1 MESWETNE
9 RLIGSARRECLDFMI
24 PIDERHIGRILKEWT
39 THYHC
44 HKVGCALVGSHRV
57 IIASVRNR
65 QKSWGFRG
73 VSPHFL
79 EVFETLEIV
88 LDLTI
93 TFDSILLECSHHV
106 ADGKTRQLGSFS
118 KRSLSILVFLDG

>member
-1 MESWETNE
+1 MSGTSAESSKSG
-9 RLIGSARRECLDFMI
+9 L
-24 PIDERHIGRILKEWT
+24 PITSVIRQA
-39 THYHC
+39 
-44 HKVGCALVGSHRV
+44 CALVGSHRV
-57 IIASVRNR
+57 IIAYVRNR

-88 LDLTI
+88 LDLKI

-118 KRSLSILVFLDG
+118 KRSLSILV